1 MSRIIA
7 GEFGGRRLRVPA
19 QGTRPTS
26 DRAREAL
33 FSRLEH
39 LGALD
44 GARVLDLY
52 AGSGALGLEA
62 LSRGAREVVMVE
74 SARPAAAV
82 CHANA
87 RTLGVA
93 DRVQVITVPVERY
106 LGRSAPAA
114 GFDLVLADP
123 PYDVVDLD
131 GVLEAL
137 ARDWLAARAVVV
149 LERGAR
155 AADVDWPP
163 PLTPMDVRRYGDSVL
178 WFADT
183 GSD

>member
-7 GEFGGRRLRVPA
+7 GELGGRRLRVPA

-39 LGALD
+39 LGALE

-74 SARPAAAV
+74 SARPAAAI
-82 CHANA
+82 CRANA

-93 DRVQVITVPVERY
+93 DRVQVISVPVQRY
-106 LGRSAPAA
+106 LGRSAPAQ
-114 GFDLVLADP
+114 GFELVVADP

-131 GVLEAL
+131 GALEAL
-137 ARDWLAARAVVV
+137 VQGWLAASAVVV
-149 LERGAR
+149 LERPAR
-155 AADVDWPP
+155 AADVRWPA
-163 PLTPMDVRRYGDSVL
+163 PLTPMDVRRYGDSVF
-178 WFADT
+178 WFAHAR
-183 GSD
+183 SD

>member
-1 MSRIIA
+1 M
-7 GEFGGRRLRVPA
+7 
-19 QGTRPTS
+19 
-26 DRAREAL
+26 
-33 FSRLEH
+33 
-39 LGALD
+39 
-44 GARVLDLY
+44 
-52 AGSGALGLEA
+52 
-62 LSRGAREVVMVE
+62 E

-82 CHANA
+82 CRANA

-155 AADVDWPP
+155 AADVHWPG

-178 WFADT
+178 WFAR
-183 GSD
+183 SD